1 MQLIKDPKINH
12 PGLRVGPMSNNCCP
26 HQKRRGRGDTGR
38 KASWRWGRRPGLC
51 RHEPRNAKGRR
62 KPTEAGKAP
71 PAETRRGGGPP
82 GTSIRLLGS
91 RPGRECISAVLSSP
105 SPHQFVALGCGGPRK
120 RVRCR
125 CGAGGRCWRFGR
137 GSRSPSPGRAASGS
151 GRYTGRGNAGTLK
164 EPVTERF
171 RHRDKRGRGEWRLG
185 PSCFA
190 KGKQT

>member
-1 MQLIKDPKINH
+1 MKMGAKT
-12 PGLRVGPMSNNCCP
+12 GLMP
-26 HQKRRGRGDTGR
+26 
-38 KASWRWGRRPGLC
+38 
-51 RHEPRNAKGRR
+51 PRAKERQ
-62 KPTEAGKAP
+62 
-71 PAETRRGGGPP
+71 GPP
-82 GTSIRLLGS
+82 ETDGGREGPSCRDSEGRWPSRHLDRLLDS

-120 RVRCR
+120 HVLCR

-171 RHRDKRGRGEWRLG
+171 RHRDKRGRGGGWGNGASAPAALQRGSKPDRKFELG
-185 PSCFA
+185 
-190 KGKQT
+190 K